1 MIFCVNTNGLST
13 LDIDTLTNINN
24 KNKYTISYI
33 YSSNSPINEEL
44 LYKHKNGHSWNIDD
58 INIEEEIVCFFTKYI
73 GSINTSINTQGLNF
87 KSKVY

>member
-33 YSSNSPINEEL
+33 YYSNSPINEEL
-44 LYKHKNGHSWNIDD
+44 LYKHKNGHSWNVDD
-58 INIEEEIVCFFTKYI
+58 INIEEEISCFFTKYI

-87 KSKVY
+87 KIKVY

>member
-1 MIFCVNTNGLST
+1 MIFWVNTNGLST

-24 KNKYTISYI
+24 NNKYTISYI

-44 LYKHKNGHSWNIDD
+44 LYKHKNGHSWNVDY
-58 INIEEEIVCFFTKYI
+58 INIEEEIRCFFTKYI